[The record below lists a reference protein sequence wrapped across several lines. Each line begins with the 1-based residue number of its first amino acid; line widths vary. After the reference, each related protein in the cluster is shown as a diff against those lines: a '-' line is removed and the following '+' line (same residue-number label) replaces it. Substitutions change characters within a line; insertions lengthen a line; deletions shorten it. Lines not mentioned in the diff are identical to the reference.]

1 MTIWPRLGRELL
13 PGVKGQTFPQVN
25 WLLCPALL
33 FIRLA
38 LLVLLVLLVLVLLVL
53 VLVLVL
59 VQQQLLGVL
68 PPQLWVWVTR
78 GIPKQTWLHTDSALL
93 GLLLPPPNLHLPMQI
108 LWLQA
113 ALPLLLGI
121 SSPVLLLARPL
132 ALSRVLPAFMQGRRL
147 GQRIVNSRQS
157 NELLNRLLRKAVLA
171 TSCNRCARRIRPS

>member
-38 LLVLLVLLVLVLLVL
+38 LLVLLVLVLVLLL
-53 VLVLVL
+53 LLVL

-78 GIPKQTWLHTDSALL
+78 DIPKQTWLHTDSALL

-121 SSPVLLLARPL
+121 SSPVLLLVRLL
-132 ALSRVLPAFMQGRRL
+132 AIHPALPTRMQGRRL
-147 GQRIVNSRQS
+147 GQRIGSSRQS

-171 TSCNRCARRIRPS
+171 TSCSRCARRIRPS